1 MVKLVANPLIQ
12 RFRQSLEGVEDVEVT
27 LAGAED
33 VGVAKV
39 VRPEAMA
46 NSSSTVKCAKM
57 GQASLG
63 KAGDQGTAITRQPHA
78 AEVIG
83 GLVGKHTFA
92 RTDRPVHGVTD

>member
-12 RFRQSLEGVEDVEVT
+12 RFRQSLEGVEDVEIT

-46 NSSSTVKCAKM
+46 NSSSTVKRAKM
-57 GQASLG
+57 GQANLG
-63 KAGDQGTAITRQPHA
+63 RAGGQGTVTTHQPHA
-78 AEVIG
+78 AEAIG
-83 GLVGKHTFA
+83 GLVDKHIFVL
-92 RTDRPVHGVTD
+92 TDRPVHGVTG

>member
-63 KAGDQGTAITRQPHA
+63 KAGDQGTAITHNHMLQKSL
-78 AEVIG
+78 EVWWASILLLG
-83 GLVGKHTFA
+83 QTGLSMA
-92 RTDRPVHGVTD
+92 